1 MVTNW
6 LLVVTWAGHAHP
18 KPMSSEHSLNDAD
31 RYRQR
36 LYDVRE
42 APELGFEEKLRQF
55 LAIGREYLSV
65 ENGHVEKVVDG
76 GDTHEVVASVTEDGD
91 IFPTGASLDAAT
103 TYCRRTLQSPS
114 PLALSNAGE
123 EGFASDPAYREHG
136 LECYLGA
143 PIRVRGDTYGTVCFL
158 SHEARDAEFSP
169 VERSFVELVARMIG
183 QELERRE
190 YERELDANER
200 ARRDVTSKYEGV
212 LQAAP
217 NAILLVDAEDGTV
230 VEANEAATD
239 LTGYDR
245 ATLQGQQVTDLHPS
259 GQVEKYARVF
269 RDGPEGTP
277 TRSELPDGTQMAVK
291 RRDGTEVPVEI
302 SASLV
307 ELDGAEF
314 VLGILRDISDRLE
327 RERELRVK
335 NRAIDEASVGITIA
349 DADSDNEIV
358 YANDEFQRLTG
369 YDATRIEGRNCRML
383 QGPETDADAVA
394 ELGAAIDATEPVRT
408 ELLNYRRDGT
418 PFWNEVSVTPV
429 EDESGEVTHFVGFQH
444 DVTERKRRERIIT
457 VLNRVL
463 RHNLR
468 NRMNA
473 LTGRAELLA
482 EAVEGRAA
490 EHAEAIRETAWGLIG
505 LSEHA
510 RRLETAIRE
519 NEQPTPADVVPLVR
533 EAVDGADVRLHAP
546 ETARALVTDTV
557 TDAVREL
564 VRNAVEHGGEDP
576 NVEVTVTTTGE
587 DGVAIRVADDGPG
600 MPAAERELLRGG
612 TETPLEHGNG
622 LGLWLVNWIVT
633 DAGGQLSVDVDDG
646 TTVTVHLREPPA
658 AGETV
663 WQSALGHD

>member
-1 MVTNW
+1 
-6 LLVVTWAGHAHP
+6 
-18 KPMSSEHSLNDAD
+18 MSSEHSLDDAD

-42 APELGFEEKLRQF
+42 ATELGFAEKLRRF

-65 ENGHVEKVVDG
+65 ENGHVEKVTDG
-76 GDTHEVVASVTEDGD
+76 GETHEVVASVTENGD
-91 IFPTGASLDAAT
+91 IFPTGASLDAST
-103 TYCRRTLQSPS
+103 TYCRRTVQSAS

-158 SHEARDAEFSP
+158 SHEARDAEFSA

-183 QELERRE
+183 QELERRA

-200 ARRDVTSKYEGV
+200 ARRDVTSKYEAV

-217 NAILLVDAEDGTV
+217 NAILLVDAADRTI
-230 VEANEAATD
+230 VEANDAATD

-245 ATLQGQQVTDLHPS
+245 ATLRGREVTDIHPP

-269 RDGPEGTP
+269 RNGPDGTP
-277 TRSELPDGTQMAVK
+277 TRSELPDGTQMTVQ

-307 ELDGAEF
+307 ELDGAEY
-314 VLGILRDISDRLE
+314 VLGILRDISDRLD

-335 NRAIDEASVGITIA
+335 DRAIDEASVGITIA
-349 DADSDNEIV
+349 DANSDNEIV
-358 YANDEFQRLTG
+358 YANEEFQRLTG
-369 YDATRIEGRNCRML
+369 YDTAEIEGRNCRML
-383 QGPETDADAVA
+383 QGPETDRDAVA
-394 ELGAAIDATEPVRT
+394 ELAAAIAANEPVRT
-408 ELLNYRRDGT
+408 ELLNYRDDGT

-429 EDESGEVTHFVGFQH
+429 EDDAGEVTHFVGFQR

-473 LTGRAELLA
+473 LTGRADLLA
-482 EAVEGRAA
+482 EELDGDAA
-490 EHAEAIRETAWGLIG
+490 EHAREMAATAWDLID
-505 LSEHA
+505 LSEDA
-510 RRLETAIRE
+510 RQLETAIRE
-519 NEQPTPADVVPLVR
+519 DTTPEPCDVVPLVE
-533 EAVDGADVRLHAP
+533 EAVADVQSSAP
-546 ETARALVTDTV
+546 DGGRTLDIDLDVPVEATALATQTV
-557 TDAVREL
+557 SDAVREL
-564 VRNAVEHGGEDP
+564 VANAVEHAGDDP
-576 NVEVTVTTTGE
+576 DIEVTVTET
-587 DGVAIRVADDGPG
+587 DGGDLEIAVADDGPG
-600 MPAAERELLRGG
+600 MPEAERDLLRGG
-612 TETPLEHGNG
+612 EESPLEHGSG
-622 LGLWLVNWIVT
+622 LGLWLVNWLVT
-633 DAGGQLSVDVDDG
+633 DLGGTVDATVDDG
-646 TTVTVHLREPPA
+646 TIVAVRLRTPDSAVNPA
-658 AGETV
+658 SKAARRA
-663 WQSALGHD
+663 ALGHD